1 MASFL
6 NLVLVMYII
15 KVYNIERERKKESWL
30 AGQEKTVANVYLL
43 WTEKFV
49 LGETQGMFS
58 LSLDFAHT
66 NVKQDGTRDRLSFF
80 SSFLILEKRQIG
92 LAQPNIVHVHTHPPT
107 GSHRLVGLA
116 VYYGLMFVCVARG
129 ANGTWLLQNKSKHK
143 TIGQQ
148 EQKHRLSLSLFFF
161 LLFLFV
167 GWGRS

>member
-15 KVYNIERERKKESWL
+15 KVYNIERKKESWL

-66 NVKQDGTRDRLSFF
+66 NVKQDATRDRLSFF

-161 LLFLFV
+161 LWFLFV